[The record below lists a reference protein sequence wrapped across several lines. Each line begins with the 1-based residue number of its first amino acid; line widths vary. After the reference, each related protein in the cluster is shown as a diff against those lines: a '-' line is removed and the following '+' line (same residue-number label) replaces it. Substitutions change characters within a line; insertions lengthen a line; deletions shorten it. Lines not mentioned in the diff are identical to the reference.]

1 MSPQPWGPSGAGV
14 RGPAGCALLCLRF
27 LLARPEQGGRGG
39 EQPLGDRGPGW
50 GWGGGRVPRGGDAR
64 AAGKPAPGK
73 RGLRWPR
80 GKFQEVARLPGGH
93 RQSRGAGAGRR
104 AGGI

>member
-39 EQPLGDRGPGW
+39 EQPLGDRG
-50 GWGGGRVPRGGDAR
+50 GGVGDGSLGEGTR